1 MQLPF
6 GSYGTVY
13 VRLTPFPDQEREI
26 LFSAGRL
33 MQVIHVQQKGNP
45 NNMEQFLNL
54 ISKEMES
61 AFAEAGYDSA
71 LGRVTVSNR
80 PDLCEYQ
87 CNGAMAGA
95 KRYKKAPFMIADD
108 VAKALGDKNGGAGS
122 SVFSKVDVVKPGF
135 LNLDVR
141 ESFLQ
146 SYLQQMAAD
155 DRLGMPLPEKPEK
168 IIIDY
173 GGPNVAKPLHVGHL
187 RSAVIGESVKRIARF
202 HGEDVIGDIHLGD
215 WGLQMGLVITELKKR
230 MPELPYFDPSY
241 TDSYPEEAPF
251 TVSELEEIYPFA
263 SAKSKQDPDYYAEA
277 MDNTRRLQDGE
288 RGLYALWQKIVA
300 VSVADMKRNYA
311 NLDVTFDLW
320 NGEASVHPVIPG
332 MVEDMKKTGVAY
344 ESQGALV
351 IDVSKETDSKEIPPC
366 IVLKSDGASLY
377 TTTDLATIKERV
389 ETYDPDKIIYI
400 TDKRQELHFTQVF
413 RAAAKSGLVPEKTQ
427 LVHIGFGTMNGR
439 DGKPFKTREGGVMRL
454 ETLIADIDEEMLSK
468 ISTNPEIP
476 AEEAERTSRQVAL
489 AALKYGDLSNQ
500 ASKDYIFDI
509 EKFTSF
515 EGDTGPYILYTIVRM
530 RSILQRYAAQAGAK
544 DPASLKTGEPASPVE
559 KKLMM
564 DIAGFNAMM
573 EGAYTDCAPHRIC
586 AYIYQLSNDFNS
598 FYHATRILTE
608 ENTAQKEAWIA
619 LLHLTERVLT
629 CCIDV
634 LGFSAPERM

>member
-1 MQLPF
+1 M
-6 GSYGTVY
+6 
-13 VRLTPFPDQEREI
+13 D
-26 LFSAGRL
+26 
-33 MQVIHVQQKGNP
+33 
-45 NNMEQFLNL
+45 QFLNL

-61 AFAEAGYDSA
+61 AFEAAGYDRA

-95 KRYKKAPFMIADD
+95 KRYHKAPFMIADD
-108 VAKALGDKNGGAGS
+108 VAKALSEKNDGEGS
-122 SVFSKVDVVKPGF
+122 SVFSKAEVVKPGF
-135 LNLDVR
+135 LNLDVK

-146 SYLQQMAAD
+146 SYLQQMSAD
-155 DRLGMPLPEKPEK
+155 ERLGMPLPEKAEK

-187 RSAVIGESVKRIARF
+187 RSAVIGEAVKRIARF

-230 MPELPYFDPSY
+230 MPGLPYFDPEL
-241 TDSYPEEAPF
+241 TGEYPEDAPF

-263 SAKSKQDPDYYAEA
+263 SARSKEDPEYYAEA
-277 MDNTRRLQDGE
+277 MDTTRRLQDGE

-300 VSVADMKRNYA
+300 VSVADMKRNYE
-311 NLDVTFDLW
+311 NLDVSFDLW

-332 MVEDMKKTGVAY
+332 MVEDMKKGGFAY

-351 IDVSKETDSKEIPPC
+351 IDVAKDTDAKEIPPC

-389 ETYDPDKIIYI
+389 EKYHPDKIIYI

-413 RAAAKSGLVPEKTQ
+413 RAAAKAGLVGPETE
-427 LVHIGFGTMNGR
+427 LVHIGFGTMNGK

-454 ETLIADIDEEMLSK
+454 ETLIADIDAEMLSK
-468 ISTNPEIP
+468 ISTNPDIP
-476 AEEAERTSRQVAL
+476 AEEAGQTSRQVAL

-530 RSILQRYAAQAGAK
+530 RSILQRYSAQPDAK
-544 DPASLKTGEPASPVE
+544 DLASLKTGAPASAVE

-608 ENTAQKEAWIA
+608 QDQAQKESWIA
-619 LLHLTERVLT
+619 LLHLTERVLS
-629 CCIDV
+629 CCISV

>member
-1 MQLPF
+1 MMIDD
-6 GSYGTVY
+6 SK
-13 VRLTPFPDQEREI
+13 R
-26 LFSAGRL
+26 
-33 MQVIHVQQKGNP
+33 KGIDLD
-45 NNMEQFLNL
+45 QFLNL
-54 ISKEMES
+54 ISKEMAS
-61 AFAEAGYDSA
+61 AFEAAGYDSA

-95 KRYKKAPFMIADD
+95 KRYRKAPFMIADD
-108 VAKALGDKNGGAGS
+108 VAKILKEKNDGAGS
-122 SVFSKVDVVKPGF
+122 AVFSKVEVVKPGF
-135 LNLDVR
+135 LNLDVS

-146 SYLQQMAAD
+146 SYLQQMAGD
-155 DRLGMPLPEKPEK
+155 GRLGMPLPEKPEK

-187 RSAVIGESVKRIARF
+187 RSAVIGEAVKRIARF

-230 MPELPYFDPSY
+230 MPDLPYFDP
-241 TDSYPEEAPF
+241 DFKGEYPEEAPF

-263 SAKSKQDPDYYAEA
+263 SARSKQDPEYYAEA
-277 MDNTRRLQDGE
+277 MDTTRRLQEGE
-288 RGLYALWQKIVA
+288 RGFYALWQKIVA
-300 VSVADMKRNYA
+300 VSVADMKRNYE
-311 NLDVTFDLW
+311 NLNVTFDLW

-332 MVEDMKKTGVAY
+332 MVADLKAGGYAY

-389 ETYDPDKIIYI
+389 EKYHPDRIIYI

-413 RAAAKSGLVPEKTQ
+413 RAAQKSGLVEPETE
-427 LVHIGFGTMNGR
+427 LVHIGFGTMNGK

-454 ETLIADIDEEMLSK
+454 ETLIADIDAEMLSK

-476 AEEAERTSRQVAL
+476 AEEAAETSRQVAL

-530 RSILQRYAAQAGAK
+530 RSILQRYMAEEGAS
-544 DPASLKTGEPASPVE
+544 DPADLALGTPASDVE

-564 DIAGFNAMM
+564 DLAGFNAMM
-573 EGAYTDCAPHRIC
+573 EGAYTDIAPHRVC
-586 AYIYQLSNDFNS
+586 AYIYQVSNDFNS

-608 ENTAQKEAWIA
+608 QDKAQKESWIA
-619 LLHLTERVLT
+619 LLHLTERVLST
-629 CCIDV
+629 CIDV

>member
-1 MQLPF
+1 
-6 GSYGTVY
+6 
-13 VRLTPFPDQEREI
+13 
-26 LFSAGRL
+26 
-33 MQVIHVQQKGNP
+33 
-45 NNMEQFLNL
+45 
-54 ISKEMES
+54 MES
-61 AFAEAGYDSA
+61 AFEAAGYDSA

-95 KRYKKAPFMIADD
+95 KRYHKAPFMIADD
-108 VAKALGDKNGGAGS
+108 VAKALAAKNEGTGS
-122 SVFSKVDVVKPGF
+122 DVFSKVEVVKPGF
-135 LNLDVR
+135 LNLDVD
-141 ESFLQ
+141 ESFLR
-146 SYLQQMAAD
+146 SYLQEMSVD
-155 DRLGMPLPEKPEK
+155 ERLGMPVPEKAEK

-187 RSAVIGESVKRIARF
+187 RSAVIGEAVKRIARF

-230 MPELPYFDPSY
+230 MPDLPYFDPDY
-241 TDSYPEEAPF
+241 TGEYPEEAPF

-277 MDNTRRLQDGE
+277 MDNTRRLQEGE
-288 RGLYALWQKIVA
+288 RGLYALWQKIVG
-300 VSVADMKRNYA
+300 VSVADMKRNYE
-311 NLDVTFDLW
+311 NLNVSFDLW

-332 MVEDMKKTGVAY
+332 MVEDMKKGGYAY

-351 IDVSKETDSKEIPPC
+351 IDVAEETDAKEIPPC

-389 ETYDPDKIIYI
+389 EKYNPDKIIYI

-413 RAAAKSGLVPEKTQ
+413 RAAVKSGLAGPDTK
-427 LVHIGFGTMNGR
+427 LIHIGFGTMNGK

-454 ETLIADIDEEMLSK
+454 ETLIADIDAEMLSK

-476 AEEAERTSRQVAL
+476 AGEAEQTSRQVAL

-530 RSILQRYAAQAGAK
+530 RSILQRYAAEPDAK
-544 DPASLKTGEPASPVE
+544 DPASLRTGVPASAVE

-608 ENTAQKEAWIA
+608 QDQAQKESWIA
-619 LLHLTERVLT
+619 LLHLTERVLS
-629 CCIDV
+629 CCINV

>member
-1 MQLPF
+1 M
-6 GSYGTVY
+6 
-13 VRLTPFPDQEREI
+13 D
-26 LFSAGRL
+26 
-33 MQVIHVQQKGNP
+33 
-45 NNMEQFLNL
+45 QFLNL
-54 ISKEMES
+54 ISKEMAS
-61 AFAEAGYDSA
+61 AFEAAGYDSA

-95 KRYKKAPFMIADD
+95 KRYRKAPFMIADD
-108 VAKALGDKNGGAGS
+108 VAKILKEKNDGAGS
-122 SVFSKVDVVKPGF
+122 AVFSKVEVVKPGF
-135 LNLDVR
+135 LNLDVS

-146 SYLQQMAAD
+146 SYLQQMAGD
-155 DRLGMPLPEKPEK
+155 GRLGMPLPEKPEK

-187 RSAVIGESVKRIARF
+187 RSAVIGEAVKRIARF

-230 MPELPYFDPSY
+230 MPDLPYFDP
-241 TDSYPEEAPF
+241 DFKGEYPEEAPF

-263 SAKSKQDPDYYAEA
+263 SARSKQDPEYYAEA
-277 MDNTRRLQDGE
+277 MDTTRRLQEGE
-288 RGLYALWQKIVA
+288 RGFYALWQKIVA
-300 VSVADMKRNYA
+300 VSVADMKRNYE
-311 NLDVTFDLW
+311 NLNVTFDLW

-332 MVEDMKKTGVAY
+332 MVADLKAGGYAY

-389 ETYDPDKIIYI
+389 EKYHPDRIIYI

-413 RAAAKSGLVPEKTQ
+413 RAAQKSGLVEPETE
-427 LVHIGFGTMNGR
+427 LVHIGFGTMNGK

-454 ETLIADIDEEMLSK
+454 ETLIADIDAEMLSK

-476 AEEAERTSRQVAL
+476 AEEAAETSRQVAL

-530 RSILQRYAAQAGAK
+530 RSILQRYMAEEGAS
-544 DPASLKTGEPASPVE
+544 DPAGLALGTPASDVE

-564 DIAGFNAMM
+564 DLAGFNAMM
-573 EGAYTDCAPHRIC
+573 EGAYTDIAPHRVC
-586 AYIYQLSNDFNS
+586 AYIYQVSNDFNS

-608 ENTAQKEAWIA
+608 QDKAQKESWIA
-619 LLHLTERVLT
+619 LLHLTERVLSL
-629 CCIDV
+629 CIDV

>member
-1 MQLPF
+1 
-6 GSYGTVY
+6 
-13 VRLTPFPDQEREI
+13 
-26 LFSAGRL
+26 
-33 MQVIHVQQKGNP
+33 
-45 NNMEQFLNL
+45 
-54 ISKEMES
+54 MES
-61 AFAEAGYDSA
+61 AFEAAGYDSA

-95 KRYKKAPFMIADD
+95 KRYRKAPFMIADD
-108 VAKALGDKNGGAGS
+108 VVKALSAKNDGTGS
-122 SVFSKVDVVKPGF
+122 AVFSRAEVVKPGF

-141 ESFLQ
+141 DSFLQ
-146 SYLQQMAAD
+146 SYLQQMSGD
-155 DRLGMPLPEKPEK
+155 DRLGMPLPEKASK

-187 RSAVIGESVKRIARF
+187 RSAVIGEAVKRIARF

-230 MPELPYFDPSY
+230 MPELPYFDPEY
-241 TDSYPEEAPF
+241 AGDYPGEAPF

-263 SAKSKQDPDYYAEA
+263 SAKSKKDPAYYAEA

-288 RGLYALWQKIVA
+288 RGLYALWQKIVG
-300 VSVADMKRNYA
+300 VSVADMKRNYE
-311 NLDVTFDLW
+311 NLDVSFDLW

-332 MVEDMKKTGVAY
+332 MVEDMKKGGYAY

-351 IDVSKETDSKEIPPC
+351 IDVAEETDSKEIPPC

-389 ETYDPDKIIYI
+389 EKYNPDKIIYI

-413 RAAAKSGLVPEKTQ
+413 RAARKAGLIGPDTE
-427 LVHIGFGTMNGR
+427 LIHIGFGTMNGK
-439 DGKPFKTREGGVMRL
+439 DGRPFKTREGGVMRL
-454 ETLIADIDEEMLSK
+454 ETLISDIDAEMLSK
-468 ISTNPEIP
+468 ISTNPDIP
-476 AEEAERTSRQVAL
+476 ADEAEKTSRQVAL

-530 RSILQRYAAQAGAK
+530 RSILQRYAEEPGAK
-544 DPASLKTGEPASPVE
+544 DPALLTAGEPAGAVE

-573 EGAYTDCAPHRIC
+573 EGAFADCAPHRIC

-598 FYHATRILTE
+598 FYHSTRILTE
-608 ENTAQKEAWIA
+608 EDREQKESWIA
-619 LLHLTERVLT
+619 LLHLTERVLS
-629 CCIDV
+629 CCINV
-634 LGFSAPERM
+634 LGFSAPARM

>member
-1 MQLPF
+1 M
-6 GSYGTVY
+6 
-13 VRLTPFPDQEREI
+13 D
-26 LFSAGRL
+26 
-33 MQVIHVQQKGNP
+33 
-45 NNMEQFLNL
+45 QFLNL

-61 AFAEAGYDSA
+61 AFEAAGYDRA

-95 KRYKKAPFMIADD
+95 KRYHKAPFMIADD
-108 VAKALGDKNGGAGS
+108 VAKALSEKNDGEGS
-122 SVFSKVDVVKPGF
+122 SVFSKAEVVKPGF
-135 LNLDVR
+135 LNLDVK

-146 SYLQQMAAD
+146 SYLQQMSAD
-155 DRLGMPLPEKPEK
+155 ERLGMPLPEKAEK

-187 RSAVIGESVKRIARF
+187 RSAVIGEAVKRIARF

-230 MPELPYFDPSY
+230 MPGLPYFDPEF
-241 TDSYPEEAPF
+241 TGEYPEDAPF

-263 SAKSKQDPDYYAEA
+263 SARSKEDPEYYAEA
-277 MDNTRRLQDGE
+277 MDTTRRLQDGE

-300 VSVADMKRNYA
+300 VSVADMKRNYE
-311 NLDVTFDLW
+311 NLDVSFDLW

-332 MVEDMKKTGVAY
+332 MVEDMKKGGFAY

-351 IDVSKETDSKEIPPC
+351 IDVAKDTDAKEIPPC

-389 ETYDPDKIIYI
+389 EKYHPDKIIYI

-413 RAAAKSGLVPEKTQ
+413 RAAAKAGLVGPETE
-427 LVHIGFGTMNGR
+427 LVHIGFGTMNGK

-454 ETLIADIDEEMLSK
+454 ETLIADIDAEMLSK
-468 ISTNPEIP
+468 ISTNPDIP
-476 AEEAERTSRQVAL
+476 AEEAGQTSRQVAL

-530 RSILQRYAAQAGAK
+530 RSILQRYSAQPDAK
-544 DPASLKTGEPASPVE
+544 DPASLKTGAPASAVE

-608 ENTAQKEAWIA
+608 QDQAQKESWIA
-619 LLHLTERVLT
+619 LLHLTERVLS
-629 CCIDV
+629 CCISV

>member
-1 MQLPF
+1 
-6 GSYGTVY
+6 
-13 VRLTPFPDQEREI
+13 
-26 LFSAGRL
+26 
-33 MQVIHVQQKGNP
+33 
-45 NNMEQFLNL
+45 MEQFLNL

-61 AFAEAGYDSA
+61 AFEAAGYDSA

-95 KRYKKAPFMIADD
+95 KRYHKAPFMIADD
-108 VAKALGDKNGGAGS
+108 VATALAAKNEGTGS
-122 SVFSKVDVVKPGF
+122 DVFSKVEVVKPGF
-135 LNLDVR
+135 LNLDVD
-141 ESFLQ
+141 ESFLR
-146 SYLQQMAAD
+146 SYLQEMSVD
-155 DRLGMPLPEKPEK
+155 DRLGMPVPEKAEK

-187 RSAVIGESVKRIARF
+187 RSAVIGEAVKRIARF

-230 MPELPYFDPSY
+230 MPDLPYFDPDY
-241 TDSYPEEAPF
+241 TGEYPEEAPF

-277 MDNTRRLQDGE
+277 MDNTRRLQEGE
-288 RGLYALWQKIVA
+288 RGLYALWQKIVG
-300 VSVADMKRNYA
+300 VSVADMKRNYE
-311 NLDVTFDLW
+311 NLNVSFDLW

-332 MVEDMKKTGVAY
+332 MVEDMKKGGYAY

-351 IDVSKETDSKEIPPC
+351 IDVAEETDAKEIPPC

-389 ETYDPDKIIYI
+389 EKYNPDKIIYI

-413 RAAAKSGLVPEKTQ
+413 RAAVKSGLAGPDTK
-427 LVHIGFGTMNGR
+427 LIHIGFGPMNGK
-439 DGKPFKTREGGVMRL
+439 DGQPFKTREGGVMRL
-454 ETLIADIDEEMLSK
+454 EPHLADIDAEVLSK
-468 ISTNPEIP
+468 ISTHPEIP
-476 AEEAERTSRQVAL
+476 AGEAEQTSRQVAL

-530 RSILQRYAAQAGAK
+530 RSILQRYAAEPDAK
-544 DPASLKTGEPASPVE
+544 DPASLRTGVPASAVE

-608 ENTAQKEAWIA
+608 QDQAQKESWIA
-619 LLHLTERVLT
+619 LLHLTERVLS
-629 CCIDV
+629 CCINV

>member
-1 MQLPF
+1 
-6 GSYGTVY
+6 
-13 VRLTPFPDQEREI
+13 
-26 LFSAGRL
+26 
-33 MQVIHVQQKGNP
+33 
-45 NNMEQFLNL
+45 MEQFLNL

-61 AFAEAGYDSA
+61 AFEAAGYDSA

-95 KRYKKAPFMIADD
+95 KRYHKAPFMIADD
-108 VAKALGDKNGGAGS
+108 VAKALAAKNEGTGS
-122 SVFSKVDVVKPGF
+122 DVFSKVEVVKPGF
-135 LNLDVR
+135 LNLDVD
-141 ESFLQ
+141 ESFLR
-146 SYLQQMAAD
+146 SYLQEMSVD
-155 DRLGMPLPEKPEK
+155 DRLGMPVPEKAEK

-187 RSAVIGESVKRIARF
+187 RSAVIGEAVKRIARF

-230 MPELPYFDPSY
+230 MPDLPYFDPDY
-241 TDSYPEEAPF
+241 TGEYPEEAPF

-277 MDNTRRLQDGE
+277 MDNTRRLQEGE
-288 RGLYALWQKIVA
+288 RGLYALWQKIVG
-300 VSVADMKRNYA
+300 VSVADMKRNYE
-311 NLDVTFDLW
+311 NLNVSFDLW

-332 MVEDMKKTGVAY
+332 MVEDMKKGGYAY

-351 IDVSKETDSKEIPPC
+351 IDVAEETDAKEIPPC

-389 ETYDPDKIIYI
+389 EKYNPDKIIYI

-413 RAAAKSGLVPEKTQ
+413 RAAVKSGLAGPDTK
-427 LVHIGFGTMNGR
+427 LIHIGFGTMNGK
-439 DGKPFKTREGGVMRL
+439 DGKPCKSREGGVMRL
-454 ETLIADIDEEMLSK
+454 ETLIADIDAEMLSK

-476 AEEAERTSRQVAL
+476 AGEAEQTSRQVAL

-530 RSILQRYAAQAGAK
+530 RSILQRYAAEPDAK
-544 DPASLKTGEPASPVE
+544 DPASLRTGVPASAVE

-608 ENTAQKEAWIA
+608 QDQAQKESWIA
-619 LLHLTERVLT
+619 LLHLTERVLS
-629 CCIDV
+629 CCINV

>member
-1 MQLPF
+1 M
-6 GSYGTVY
+6 
-13 VRLTPFPDQEREI
+13 D
-26 LFSAGRL
+26 
-33 MQVIHVQQKGNP
+33 
-45 NNMEQFLNL
+45 QFLNL
-54 ISKEMES
+54 ISKEMAS
-61 AFAEAGYDSA
+61 AFEAAGYDSA

-95 KRYKKAPFMIADD
+95 KRYRKAPFMIADD
-108 VAKALGDKNGGAGS
+108 VAKILKEKNDGAGS
-122 SVFSKVDVVKPGF
+122 AVFSKVEVVKPGF
-135 LNLDVR
+135 LNLDVS
-141 ESFLQ
+141 ETFLQ
-146 SYLQQMAAD
+146 SYLQQMAGD

-230 MPELPYFDPSY
+230 MPDLPYFDP
-241 TDSYPEEAPF
+241 DFKGRYPEEAPF

-263 SAKSKQDPDYYAEA
+263 SAKSKKDPEYYAEA
-277 MDNTRRLQDGE
+277 MDTTRRLQEGE
-288 RGLYALWQKIVA
+288 RGFYALWQKIVA
-300 VSVADMKRNYA
+300 VSVADMKRNYE
-311 NLDVTFDLW
+311 NLNVTFDLW

-332 MVEDMKKTGVAY
+332 MVAELKTGGFAY

-351 IDVSKETDSKEIPPC
+351 IDVSRETDSKEIPPC

-389 ETYDPDKIIYI
+389 EKYHPDRIIYI

-413 RAAAKSGLVPEKTQ
+413 RAAKKSGLVGPETE
-427 LVHIGFGTMNGR
+427 LVHIGFGTMNGK

-454 ETLIADIDEEMLSK
+454 ETLIADIDAEMLSK

-476 AEEAERTSRQVAL
+476 AAEAAETSRQVAL

-530 RSILQRYAAQAGAK
+530 RSILQRYMAEEGASAPA
-544 DPASLKTGEPASPVE
+544 DLALGTPASDVE

-564 DIAGFNAMM
+564 DLAGFNAMM
-573 EGAYTDCAPHRIC
+573 EGAYTDIAPHRVC
-586 AYIYQLSNDFNS
+586 AYIYQVSNDFNS

-608 ENTAQKEAWIA
+608 QDKAQKESWIA
-619 LLHLTERVLT
+619 LLHLTERVLSL
-629 CCIDV
+629 CIDV

>member
-1 MQLPF
+1 
-6 GSYGTVY
+6 
-13 VRLTPFPDQEREI
+13 
-26 LFSAGRL
+26 
-33 MQVIHVQQKGNP
+33 
-45 NNMEQFLNL
+45 MEQFLNL

-61 AFAEAGYDSA
+61 AFEAAGYDSA

-95 KRYKKAPFMIADD
+95 KRYHKAPFMIADD
-108 VAKALGDKNGGAGS
+108 VAKALAAKNEGTGS
-122 SVFSKVDVVKPGF
+122 DVFSKVEVVKPGF
-135 LNLDVR
+135 LNLDVD
-141 ESFLQ
+141 ESFLR
-146 SYLQQMAAD
+146 SYLQEMSVD
-155 DRLGMPLPEKPEK
+155 DRLGMPVPEKAEK

-187 RSAVIGESVKRIARF
+187 RSAVIGEAVKRIARF

-230 MPELPYFDPSY
+230 MPDLPYFDPDY
-241 TDSYPEEAPF
+241 TGEYPEEAPF

-277 MDNTRRLQDGE
+277 MDNTRRLQEGE
-288 RGLYALWQKIVA
+288 RGLYALWQKIVG
-300 VSVADMKRNYA
+300 VSVADMKRNYE
-311 NLDVTFDLW
+311 NLNVSFDLW

-332 MVEDMKKTGVAY
+332 MVEDMKKGGYAY

-351 IDVSKETDSKEIPPC
+351 IDVAEETDAKEIPPC

-389 ETYDPDKIIYI
+389 EKYNPDKIIYI

-413 RAAAKSGLVPEKTQ
+413 RAAVKSGLAGPDTK
-427 LVHIGFGTMNGR
+427 LIHIGFGTMNGK
-439 DGKPFKTREGGVMRL
+439 DGKPCKSREGGVMRL
-454 ETLIADIDEEMLSK
+454 ETLIADIDAEMLSK

-476 AEEAERTSRQVAL
+476 AGEAEQTSRQVAL

-530 RSILQRYAAQAGAK
+530 RSILQRYAAEPDAK
-544 DPASLKTGEPASPVE
+544 DPASLRTGVPASAVE

-608 ENTAQKEAWIA
+608 QNQAQKESWIA
-619 LLHLTERVLT
+619 LLHLTERVLS
-629 CCIDV
+629 CCINV

>member
-1 MQLPF
+1 L
-6 GSYGTVY
+6 
-13 VRLTPFPDQEREI
+13 
-26 LFSAGRL
+26 
-33 MQVIHVQQKGNP
+33 
-45 NNMEQFLNL
+45 EQFLDL

-61 AFAEAGYDSA
+61 AFEAAGYDSA

-95 KRYKKAPFMIADD
+95 KRYHKAPFMIADD
-108 VAKALGDKNGGAGS
+108 VAKALAAKNEGTGS
-122 SVFSKVDVVKPGF
+122 DVFSKVEVVKPGF
-135 LNLDVR
+135 LNLDVD
-141 ESFLQ
+141 ESFLR
-146 SYLQQMAAD
+146 SYLQEMSVD
-155 DRLGMPLPEKPEK
+155 DRLGMPVPEKAEK

-187 RSAVIGESVKRIARF
+187 RSAVIGEAVKRIARF

-215 WGLQMGLVITELKKR
+215 CGLQMGLVITELKKR
-230 MPELPYFDPSY
+230 MPDLPYFDPDY
-241 TDSYPEEAPF
+241 TGEYPEEAPF

-277 MDNTRRLQDGE
+277 MDNTRRLQEGE
-288 RGLYALWQKIVA
+288 RGLYALWQKIVG
-300 VSVADMKRNYA
+300 VSVADMKRNYE
-311 NLDVTFDLW
+311 NLNVSFDLW

-332 MVEDMKKTGVAY
+332 MVEDMKKGGYAY

-351 IDVSKETDSKEIPPC
+351 IDVAEETDAKEIPPC

-389 ETYDPDKIIYI
+389 EKYNPDKIIYI

-413 RAAAKSGLVPEKTQ
+413 RAAVKSGLAGPDTK
-427 LVHIGFGTMNGR
+427 LIHIGFGTMNGK

-454 ETLIADIDEEMLSK
+454 ETLIADIDAEMLSK

-476 AEEAERTSRQVAL
+476 AGEAEQTSRQVAL

-530 RSILQRYAAQAGAK
+530 RSILQRYAAEPDAK
-544 DPASLKTGEPASPVE
+544 DPASLRTGVPASSVE

-608 ENTAQKEAWIA
+608 QDQAQKESWIA
-619 LLHLTERVLT
+619 LLHLTERVLS
-629 CCIDV
+629 CCINV

>member
-1 MQLPF
+1 
-6 GSYGTVY
+6 
-13 VRLTPFPDQEREI
+13 
-26 LFSAGRL
+26 
-33 MQVIHVQQKGNP
+33 
-45 NNMEQFLNL
+45 MEQFLNL
-54 ISKEMES
+54 ISKEMAS
-61 AFAEAGYDSA
+61 AFEVAGYDSA

-95 KRYKKAPFMIADD
+95 KRYRKAPFMIADD
-108 VAKALGDKNGGAGS
+108 VAKALVEKNAGEGS
-122 SVFSKVDVVKPGF
+122 DVFSRVEVVKPGF
-135 LNLDVR
+135 LNLDVK
-141 ESFLQ
+141 ESFLRD
-146 SYLQQMAAD
+146 YLREMSSD

-215 WGLQMGLVITELKKR
+215 WGLQMGLVITELSKR
-230 MPELPYFDPSY
+230 QPDLPYFDPDY
-241 TDSYPEEAPF
+241 TGDYPEEAPF
-251 TVSELEEIYPFA
+251 TVSELEEIYPYA
-263 SAKSKQDPDYYAEA
+263 SAKSKKDPAYYAEA
-277 MDNTRRLQDGE
+277 MDKTRRLQDGE

-311 NLDVTFDLW
+311 NLDVSFDLW

-332 MVEDMKKTGVAY
+332 MVENMKKSGVAY

-351 IDVSKETDSKEIPPC
+351 IDVSKESDSKEIPPC

-377 TTTDLATIKERV
+377 TTTDLATIQERV
-389 ETYDPDKIIYI
+389 EKYAPDKIIYI
-400 TDKRQELHFTQVF
+400 TDKRQELHFIQVF
-413 RAAAKSGLVPEKTQ
+413 RAAAKSGLVPEKTE
-427 LVHIGFGTMNGR
+427 LIHIGFGTMNGK
-439 DGKPFKTREGGVMRL
+439 DGRPFKTREGGVMRL
-454 ETLIADIDEEMLSK
+454 ETLIADIDAEMLSK

-476 AEEAERTSRQVAL
+476 AEEAETTSRQVAL

-530 RSILQRYAAQAGAK
+530 RSILQRYAAGEGAK
-544 DPASLKTGEPASPVE
+544 DPAALAVGEPAGAAE

-564 DIAGFNAMM
+564 DLAGFQAMM
-573 EGAYTDCAPHRIC
+573 EGAYNDCAPHRIC
-586 AYIYQLSNDFNS
+586 AYIYQLSNDFNT

-608 ENTAQKEAWIA
+608 QNAAQKESWIA

-629 CCIDV
+629 QCIDV
-634 LGFSAPERM
+634 LGFTAPKRM

>member
-1 MQLPF
+1 L
-6 GSYGTVY
+6 
-13 VRLTPFPDQEREI
+13 D
-26 LFSAGRL
+26 
-33 MQVIHVQQKGNP
+33 
-45 NNMEQFLNL
+45 QFLNL
-54 ISKEMES
+54 ISKEMAS
-61 AFAEAGYDSA
+61 AFEAAGYDSA

-95 KRYKKAPFMIADD
+95 KRYRKAPFMIADD
-108 VAKALGDKNGGAGS
+108 VAKILKEKNDGAGS
-122 SVFSKVDVVKPGF
+122 AVFSKVEVVKPGF
-135 LNLDVR
+135 LNLDVS

-146 SYLQQMAAD
+146 SYLQQMAGD
-155 DRLGMPLPEKPEK
+155 GRLGMPLPEKPEK

-187 RSAVIGESVKRIARF
+187 RSAVIGEAVKRIARF

-230 MPELPYFDPSY
+230 MPDLPYFDP
-241 TDSYPEEAPF
+241 DFKGEYPEEAPF

-263 SAKSKQDPDYYAEA
+263 SARSKQDPEYYAEA
-277 MDNTRRLQDGE
+277 MDTTRRLQEGE
-288 RGLYALWQKIVA
+288 RGFYALWQKIVA
-300 VSVADMKRNYA
+300 VSVADMKRNYE
-311 NLDVTFDLW
+311 NLNVTFDLW

-332 MVEDMKKTGVAY
+332 MVADLKAGGYAY

-389 ETYDPDKIIYI
+389 EKYHPDRIIYI

-413 RAAAKSGLVPEKTQ
+413 RAAQKSGLVEPETE
-427 LVHIGFGTMNGR
+427 LVHIGFGTMNGK

-454 ETLIADIDEEMLSK
+454 ETLIADIDAEMLSK

-476 AEEAERTSRQVAL
+476 AEEAAETSRQVAL

-530 RSILQRYAAQAGAK
+530 RSILQRYMAEEGAS
-544 DPASLKTGEPASPVE
+544 DPTDLALGTPASDVE

-564 DIAGFNAMM
+564 DLAGFNAMM
-573 EGAYTDCAPHRIC
+573 EGAYTDIAPHRVC
-586 AYIYQLSNDFNS
+586 AYIYQVSNDFNS

-608 ENTAQKEAWIA
+608 QDKAQKESWIA
-619 LLHLTERVLT
+619 LLHLTERVLST
-629 CCIDV
+629 CIDV